1 MQLLGDVEAGS
12 PIFDHGDDAAQVP
25 LRALQPVDDL
35 RVTCRNLGF
44 RHISFLSSPGGYRR
58 ASGQRGIQPASPSQ
72 GSPFW
77 QSRVAERGGAP
88 KSMDPWPSSGAPPD
102 FYTTPS
108 CAHTPCRT
116 MRRTACQA
124 T

>member
-35 RVTCRNLGF
+35 RVTCRNMGF

-58 ASGQRGIQPASPSQ
+58 ASGQRGIKPASPSQ

-77 QSRVAERGGAP
+77 LSRGSARDGAP
-88 KSMDPWPSSGAPPD
+88 KSKDPWPSSESTQD
-102 FYTTPS
+102 CSSSPS
-108 CAHTPCRT
+108 WRSEEHTSELPSLI
-116 MRRTACQA
+116 
-124 T
+124 